1 MNVEGVFIKKKTKQ
15 NKKNPTR
22 PGKEWRVNI
31 HFTGQEGKWTLISL
45 TTTLFIHIYITM
57 LVT

>member
-1 MNVEGVFIKKKTKQ
+1 MNVEGVFIKKKKL
-15 NKKNPTR
+15 NKTKNPTR

-45 TTTLFIHIYITM
+45 TTLFIHIYISM